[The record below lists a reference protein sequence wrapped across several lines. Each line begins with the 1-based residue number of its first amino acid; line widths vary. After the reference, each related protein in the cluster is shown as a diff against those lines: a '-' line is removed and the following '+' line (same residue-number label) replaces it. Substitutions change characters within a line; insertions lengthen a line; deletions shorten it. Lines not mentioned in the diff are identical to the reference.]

1 MIRFV
6 DGPAAGVTLM
16 LRRAPLYLRVTKG
29 PHWDALDQLNDFPD
43 PDEVLTAYRRVGT
56 PGMVHIDFTRKR
68 SAWFAVATYRVV
80 PDQPPD
86 RVVRS
91 TYLWRAWCWATREE
105 TCRADAALS

>member
-1 MIRFV
+1 MTRFL
-6 DGPAAGVTLM
+6 DGPAAGVVLM
-16 LRRAPLYLRVTKG
+16 LRRAPVYIRVVRG
-29 PHWDALDQLNDFPD
+29 RQWDALDQLDDTPE
-43 PDEVLTAYRRVGT
+43 PDELVTAYQRVGNAGT
-56 PGMVHIDFTRKR
+56 VHIDFTRKR
-68 SAWFAVATYRVV
+68 SAWFATATYRVV